1 MEKNEKVAKLTQAEF
16 IILKEMDLAEVQQ
29 GTMSKK
35 AYMQKW
41 RKLSDDEAEKELQQ
55 MAIER
60 QYEDTAY
67 FPVNSVLQQKEKEEI

>member
-1 MEKNEKVAKLTQAEF
+1 
-16 IILKEMDLAEVQQ
+16 
-29 GTMSKK
+29 MSKK

-67 FPVNSVLQQKEKEEI
+67 FPVDSVLQQKEKEEI